1 MMLALVP
8 VPKYS
13 RPSSICREEFCKF
26 RYMGF
31 SSVALALTAFG
42 AIGGVSVSAGP
53 ANAVVYCK
61 AVGVPKGC
69 VARPTRARVVYCTAP
84 GLPVGCVARP
94 VAVAPAVV
102 AVPVAT
108 PHVVYCK
115 RRGVPKG
122 CVVR

>member
-1 MMLALVP
+1 M
-8 VPKYS
+8 
-13 RPSSICREEFCKF
+13 F
-26 RYMGF
+26 RFTGF
-31 SSVALALTAFG
+31 SSVALALTALG
-42 AIGGVSVSAGP
+42 AIAGASLSAEP

-61 AVGVPKGC
+61 TVGVPKGC
-69 VARPTRARVVYCTAP
+69 VARPARVVYCTAP
-84 GLPVGCVARP
+84 GLPVGCVVRP
-94 VAVAPAVV
+94 VAAAPAVV

>member
-1 MMLALVP
+1 M
-8 VPKYS
+8 
-13 RPSSICREEFCKF
+13 F
-26 RYMGF
+26 RIMGF
-31 SSVALALTAFG
+31 SSVALALTVFG
-42 AIGGVSVSAGP
+42 VIGGVSLSAEP

-61 AVGVPKGC
+61 TVGVPKGC

-84 GLPVGCVARP
+84 GLPVGCVVRP